1 MQAALRPHSAYA
13 TEGETMTEQA
23 PTNDQ
28 NKDQIPGLEDLQA
41 AWGWLLALGIL
52 WIILGTLAIIM
63 PFAATLAVEMVFGV
77 LFLIGGVA
85 QLIQAF
91 KAKGW
96 GGAAFQVV
104 SGLLALALGVIL
116 LLFPL
121 QGVFTLTIL
130 LAAFFVAQGI
140 VKIIS
145 AFRERPSSGW
155 GWLLF
160 SGLLGLVVGII
171 IWAGLPG
178 TAIWVLGLLVGIEL
192 IFSGWAM
199 VMIAMARKKA

>member
-1 MQAALRPHSAYA
+1 
-13 TEGETMTEQA
+13 MTEQA
-23 PTNDQ
+23 PTKDQ
-28 NKDQIPGLEDLQA
+28 NTDQTPDLKEIQT

-63 PFAATLAVEMVFGV
+63 PFAATLALEMVFGV
-77 LFLIGGVA
+77 LFVIGGVA

-91 KAKGW
+91 RAKGW
-96 GGAAFQVV
+96 GGAAFQVLG
-104 SGLLALALGVIL
+104 GLLALALGVIL

-121 QGVFTLTIL
+121 QGVLTLTIL

-140 VKIIS
+140 VKVIS
-145 AFRERPSSGW
+145 AFRQQPSSGW

-160 SGLLGLVVGII
+160 SGLLGIVVGII

-178 TAIWVLGLLVGIEL
+178 TAVWVLGLLVGIEL

-199 VMIAMARKKA
+199 IMIAMAGKKA

>member
-1 MQAALRPHSAYA
+1 
-13 TEGETMTEQA
+13 MTEQA
-23 PTNDQ
+23 PTKDQ
-28 NKDQIPGLEDLQA
+28 NADQTPDLKEIQT

-63 PFAATLAVEMVFGV
+63 PFAATLALEMVFGV
-77 LFLIGGVA
+77 LFVIGGVA

-91 KAKGW
+91 RAKGW
-96 GGAAFQVV
+96 GGAAFQVLG
-104 SGLLALALGVIL
+104 GLLALALGVIL

-121 QGVFTLTIL
+121 QGVLTLTIL

-140 VKIIS
+140 VKVVS
-145 AFRERPSSGW
+145 AFRQQPSSGW

-160 SGLLGLVVGII
+160 SGLLGIVVGII

-178 TAIWVLGLLVGIEL
+178 TAVWVLGLLVGIEL

-199 VMIAMARKKA
+199 IMIAMAGKKA